1 MLSARPIAALPF
13 ILCSGFADAC
23 DTFTISGH
31 LADQG
36 SGRDTWIGVFQYPL
50 AEGSEPVASAWVAAE
65 FELEVP
71 CAESLTFLAL
81 RKGAVPLARRI
92 SGSTPTAV
100 ELRFAAGL
108 SLTGFVHSDEIL
120 PIGGARVSLRRIDEA
135 EVRLP
140 ESLTTWRSSRD
151 GAFVAGGLVPGTYRV
166 AASADGHM
174 PSEVDV
180 VVSEGHA
187 NRIDV
192 RLPRAFFIAGR
203 VVDTSGTAAVGAE
216 VHGEPSSLDGGITAE
231 TTATTDSDGVFRLGP
246 LRKGQRILVSA
257 RADLWRSDVA
267 YFAAPVEDLVLTLHQ
282 AVEIRG
288 SVSNAFTG
296 QLLDD
301 FALKAYGPE
310 VRSFAFRDAEGEFS
324 AAVFR
329 QTHYIVISAPG
340 FVSWYMPVD
349 FGSGFGEYDLGEVA
363 LALERVATGRVFDAA
378 SGLPVQGASVRRWF
392 DESDFRNRLA
402 LDPASRVAPVATT
415 DEDGRFRLSGLPGG
429 DVLLKANPQG
439 FSPEA
444 VVELPAGTDHI
455 DIEVNLAST
464 RIEGMLLTE
473 EGIPAEGIVY
483 VWEKDETGKGVT
495 GEGLWGTSV
504 RAWERVDQGRF
515 RVVLPEREEQYLVGA
530 RSEMGLVES
539 QIVTIQNN
547 EATGF
552 HLVVRRLG
560 RVSGLLAGLDKGET
574 ARLRILDESGR
585 AVKPGIAAP
594 SMANGPYS
602 LQGVPEGRFTLRAKS
617 NGRAIIR
624 EFESDGHGET
634 RVDLVFTG
642 ASRLSGVVTAGGRP
656 IPGIKIETTHRNK
669 ALTSGETRAT
679 STGAY
684 AIDGL
689 DDGEYVV
696 RVRGRSFGVEIWG
709 DTLYDIELGPLA
721 LSGVV
726 TAEGPVL
733 GALVTATPMSAE
745 AGLGGSDRAD
755 SRGSFRIDGLDEG
768 EYTVRVSHPDHG
780 EVSRTVYLGSAIEN
794 FDVYL
799 PMSPT
804 GRQAESSQSPEGF

>member
-1 MLSARPIAALPF
+1 MSSIRITALSF
-13 ILCSGFADAC
+13 VLCSGLADAC
-23 DTFTISGH
+23 DTFTISGRVVGQG
-31 LADQG
+31 ADL
-36 SGRDTWIGVFQYPL
+36 DTWIGIFQGRPTDR
-50 AEGSEPVASAWVAAE
+50 AEPVGSAWADAGE
-65 FELEVP
+65 FELDVP
-71 CAESLTFLAL
+71 CGEGVVLLAAQ
-81 RKGAVPLARRI
+81 KGAVPLAKSIPR
-92 SGSTPTAV
+92 SKPTTV
-100 ELRFAAGL
+100 ELRFAPGL
-108 SLTGFVHSDEIL
+108 SLTGSVRTDQNL
-120 PIGGARVSLRRIDEA
+120 PISGARITVTRIDEA

-140 ESLTTWRSSRD
+140 ESLATWRSSSD
-151 GAFVAGGLVPGTYRV
+151 GTFVAGGLVLGTYRV
-166 AASADGHM
+166 IASADGHM
-174 PSEVDV
+174 PSELDV
-180 VVSEGHA
+180 VVEEGRA
-187 NRIDV
+187 SRVDV

-216 VHGEPSSLDGGITAE
+216 IHGEPSIMDGGVTAE

-257 RADLWRSDVA
+257 RADLWRSDAA
-267 YFAAPVEDLVLTLHQ
+267 YVAAPIEDLVLTLHQ

-288 SVSNAFTG
+288 SVSNALTG

-324 AAVFR
+324 AAVFW

-340 FVSWYMPVD
+340 FVSWHMPID
-349 FGSGFGEYDLGEVA
+349 FGSGGGEYDFGEVA

-378 SGLPVQGASVRRWF
+378 SGLPVQGASVQRWF

-483 VWEKDETGKGVT
+483 VWEKDGTGKGVT

-504 RAWERVDQGRF
+504 RAWGRVDQGRF
-515 RVVLPEREEQYLVGA
+515 RVVLPERGEQYLVGA
-530 RSEMGLVES
+530 RSEMGLVEN
-539 QIVTIQNN
+539 QIVTVQDY
-547 EATGF
+547 EAKEI
-552 HLVVRRLG
+552 HLVVQRLG
-560 RVSGLLAGLDKGET
+560 RVSGLLAGLDTGET

-594 SMANGPYS
+594 SIANGPYS
-602 LQGVPEGRFTLRAKS
+602 LQGVPKGRFTLRAKG
-617 NGRAIIR
+617 NGRAIAR
-624 EFESDGHGET
+624 EFESDGDGET
-634 RVDLVFTG
+634 HVDLFFTG
-642 ASRLSGVVTAGGRP
+642 DSRLSGVVRAGGRP
-656 IPGIKIETTHRNK
+656 IPGIKIETTPRSK
-669 ALTSGETRAT
+669 SLTSGETRAT

-696 RVRGRSFGVEIWG
+696 RVRGRSFGVELSG
-709 DTLYDIELGPLA
+709 DTFYDIELGPLA
-721 LSGVV
+721 VSGVV

-733 GALVTATPMSAE
+733 GALVTVTPTSAE
-745 AGLGGSDRAD
+745 AGLWGSDQAD
-755 SRGSFRIDGLDEG
+755 SRGSFRIDGLEEG
-768 EYTVRVSHPDHG
+768 EYTVRVSLPG
-780 EVSRTVYLGSAIEN
+780 YQETARTVFVGSVIEN
-794 FDVYL
+794 LDVHL
-799 PMSPT
+799 SPAD
-804 GRQAESSQSPEGF
+804 GR